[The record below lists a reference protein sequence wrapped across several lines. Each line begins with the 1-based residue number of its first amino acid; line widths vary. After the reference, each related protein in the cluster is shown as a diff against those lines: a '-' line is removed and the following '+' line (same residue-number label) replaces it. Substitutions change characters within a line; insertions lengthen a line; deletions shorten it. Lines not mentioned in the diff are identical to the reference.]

1 MERGN
6 HFHRRPHSGQ
16 SITHQTAPILHTRE
30 YFQKK
35 ESAALGQ
42 IPGVKELL
50 NAYDDERPALEKKY
64 PDATFALN
72 ISSNLFFHDKELT
85 DIHMKAYSSILKG
98 DPIADVH
105 FRYEKE
111 VDAYRTRPQLGLNT
125 KSPLWFPF
133 GFHND
138 LLPFCHFNFCAADSS
153 TAQIDIIYFLS
164 PPQLLT

>member
-50 NAYDDERPALEKKY
+50 NAYDDCPLPIGISRREFAVFGEDITISVFDGVTSER
-64 PDATFALN
+64 
-72 ISSNLFFHDKELT
+72 
-85 DIHMKAYSSILKG
+85 
-98 DPIADVH
+98 
-105 FRYEKE
+105 
-111 VDAYRTRPQLGLNT
+111 
-125 KSPLWFPF
+125 
-133 GFHND
+133 
-138 LLPFCHFNFCAADSS
+138 
-153 TAQIDIIYFLS
+153 
-164 PPQLLT
+164 